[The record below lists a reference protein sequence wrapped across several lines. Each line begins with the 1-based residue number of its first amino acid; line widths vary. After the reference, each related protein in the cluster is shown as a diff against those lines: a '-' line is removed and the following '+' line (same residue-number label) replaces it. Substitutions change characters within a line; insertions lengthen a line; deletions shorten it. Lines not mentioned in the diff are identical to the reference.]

1 MVETDGEIRGRL
13 PLAIEIAASPL
24 LLVQP
29 GRRVACDQWNRT
41 AAPLV

>member
-1 MVETDGEIRGRL
+1 VETDGEIRGRL
-13 PLAIEIAASPL
+13 PLSIEIAARPL

-29 GRRVACDQWNRT
+29 GRRVACDQRNLT